1 MKKKNIIFRVLSVV
15 LLLAMVL
22 SSCAK
27 KDNET
32 DDTANTDTEQNID
45 LSDYILISDDN
56 YKLIR
61 PDNANDNVIDIF
73 KVLHGELTSLLGS
86 TFPADNDWVNRG
98 ESVPQN
104 NKEILLGL
112 TNRDDSKA
120 VFDTLGEK
128 EYKLCVTENHIV
140 IVGKDD
146 LSLYYGVNAFLDE
159 MVVNVDGKLY
169 VPKEMNMTDTYTL
182 LDNSALIPAIKP
194 DSEVQLL
201 KSSSDGDT
209 YTPDWVNDLIIVEA
223 NIKNVSGTLENA
235 KTQIVD
241 HLAQLGVNGLWLTP
255 IGDSSTI
262 HFYGNKGP
270 HTIDSDITGT
280 TDYEEGWKKFKEF
293 VDYSHSKNIRVF
305 VDMVTWGTAN
315 YSPIYQAYLNGT
327 EFEGMDVSDW
337 FTGQPSE
344 WGEATYN
351 WESETLCEWFTD
363 TVVNIVLET
372 GVDGI
377 RCDCEPGYSGYD
389 LYKEIRTRL
398 LNQGRK
404 IIIFSEHAN
413 KRDGTYDFEQFG
425 VANWGVVSFSD
436 QQSKKH
442 NWLLNDNI
450 IASVKG
456 SGSKLVGGNVEE
468 IRNKSAYYRYF
479 TYCVSCHDFKGT
491 AVNKNMLTIAYQAIF
506 APFIPIWYIGEEF
519 GWQAGGSL
527 LYQSMDW
534 SQKESFSNVMFMEEL
549 KQMIAIRRNYAD
561 VFSQFAE
568 NNREANIVAVQMT
581 GLGDTAAYARYNS
594 ERAVLIVPNTLKG
607 STTGTVTIP
616 FSAMGFDKSKTYTVT
631 NLLTGETIVS
641 GTGSEIEKFEAT
653 VEFEKLGVY
662 AVEQS
667 K

>member
-1 MKKKNIIFRVLSVV
+1 MKNKIIIIRVVSVF
-15 LLLAMVL
+15 LLLAMAL
-22 SSCAK
+22 SSCGKNNGGADTSSDSAK
-27 KDNET
+27 
-32 DDTANTDTEQNID
+32 NID
-45 LSDYILISDDN
+45 LSQYTLISEE

-61 PDNANDNVIDIF
+61 PDDANDNVIDIF
-73 KVLHGELTSLLGS
+73 KILHSELTSLLGS
-86 TFPADNDWVNRG
+86 TFPTDNDWVNRG

-112 TNRDDSKA
+112 TNRDDSKT
-120 VFDTLGEK
+120 VFDSLGEK
-128 EYKLCVTENHIV
+128 EYKMCITEDHVV

-146 LSLYYGVNAFLDE
+146 LALYYAVNEFLDE
-159 MVVNVDGKLY
+159 VVIELDGKLY
-169 VPKEMNMTDTYTL
+169 IPKDLNVSDTYSL
-182 LDNSALIPAIKP
+182 LDNSSLIPKIKP
-194 DSEVQLL
+194 DSQVQLL
-201 KSSSDGDT
+201 KCSSDGDT

-223 NIKNVSGTLENA
+223 NIKNVSGTLEKA

-241 HLAQLGVNGLWLTP
+241 HLAQMGVNGLWLTP
-255 IGDSSTI
+255 IGDSTNV

-280 TDYEEGWKKFKEF
+280 SDYEEGWRRFKDF
-293 VDYSHSKNIRVF
+293 VDYAHSKNIRVF
-305 VDMVTWGTAN
+305 VDLVTWGTAN

-327 EFEGMDVSDW
+327 EFEGMNVSDW

-344 WGEATYN
+344 WGEAAYN
-351 WESETLCEWFTD
+351 WKSETLCKWFSD
-363 TVVNIVLET
+363 TVVDMVLET

-389 LYKEIRTRL
+389 LYKEIRIRL
-398 LNQGRK
+398 LNQGKK

-413 KRDGTYDFEQFG
+413 KRDGAYDFEQFG
-425 VANWGVVSFSD
+425 VANWGVVSFND
-436 QQSKKH
+436 QQEKKV
-442 NWLLNDNI
+442 NWLLDTSI
-450 IASVKG
+450 IAAVRQANP
-456 SGSKLVGGNVEE
+456 VGANNSE
-468 IRNKSAYYRYF
+468 IKNKSAYYRYF

-519 GWQAGGSL
+519 GWQVGGSL
-527 LYQSMDW
+527 LYETMDW
-534 SQKESFSNVMFMEEL
+534 SQKESFSNVLFMEEL
-549 KQMIAIRRNYAD
+549 KQMIAIRRNYSD
-561 VFSQFAE
+561 IFSQFAE
-568 NNREANIVAVQMT
+568 NNREANIAAVPMT

-594 ERAVLIVPNTLKG
+594 ERAVLIVPNTQKG
-607 STTGTVTIP
+607 STAGTVTVP

-641 GTGSEIEKFEAT
+641 GTGSEIEKFEAA